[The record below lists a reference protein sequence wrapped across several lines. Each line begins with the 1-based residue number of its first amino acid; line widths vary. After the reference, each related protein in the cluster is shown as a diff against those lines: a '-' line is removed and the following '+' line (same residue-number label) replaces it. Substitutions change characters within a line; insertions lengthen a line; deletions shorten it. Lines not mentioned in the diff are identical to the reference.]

1 MCSEFGN
8 FSRLNLL
15 RFDRFGNRLG
25 DGGVRADGGN
35 FTAGGGKS
43 RDIAGKNGGE
53 AGEKGGNFS
62 VFLGKAPILPEAPLP
77 HETAFALLARTL
89 EPPPWPRTM
98 RGRLGHAG

>member
-35 FTAGGGKS
+35 FRAGGGKL
-43 RDIAGKNGGE
+43 REIAGKNGGE
-53 AGEKGGNFS
+53 AGEKGGDS
-62 VFLGKAPILPEAPLP
+62 PVFPGNATISEMPSP
-77 HETAFALLARTL
+77 HEPAFALLARTL
-89 EPPPWPRTM
+89 EPLPWPRTM

>member
-35 FTAGGGKS
+35 FTAGGGKP

-53 AGEKGGNFS
+53 AGEKGGDS
-62 VFLGKAPILPEAPLP
+62 PVFPGNATISEMPSP